1 MKENA
6 ETMNKMRQDGL
17 MTKLNPAERVNAD
30 SVESNMKI
38 PLAIAPIDEILDYIN
53 EKDVLAAQV
62 AANRAAKRARQK
74 QRKQVVF

>member
-1 MKENA
+1 
-6 ETMNKMRQDGL
+6 